1 MQRMIFALLLSL
13 VIVLLTGPKIIQWLR
28 KLHFGQNIYELGPA
42 HQKKQ
47 GTPMMGGFMFVI
59 AVLVCAVVLH
69 PARWFGVW
77 DFMPALVMLSLLCM
91 LVGFVDDYTKATKKR
106 NLGLTPKQKLLGQ
119 VLIAVAFSAYCY
131 FNPYVGSVIQIPF
144 FNVTWDLGVCY
155 IPLMTLLILFMVN
168 SANLQDGL
176 DGLLGSV
183 TCIGSIGWGMM
194 ALYTAA
200 ASVAIGMEGAG
211 QQDLS
216 IAVFAMALAGGTMGY
231 LRYNYYP
238 AKVFMGDL
246 GSMFI
251 GGATVGMAMLLRQ
264 PFMLLL
270 LAFTMVMSSVSVM
283 MQVTYFKYTKKKY
296 GEGRRIFKMSPIH
309 HHFEKCG
316 MSEPQII
323 AMYAAVTGVLTLVA
337 VLGMSGM
344 KL

>member
-13 VIVLLTGPKIIQWLR
+13 VIALLTGPKIIVWLR

-47 GTPMMGGFMFVI
+47 GTPMMGGIMFII
-59 AVLVCAVVLH
+59 AVAVCAVALH
-69 PARWFGVW
+69 PTDWFGVW
-77 DFMPALVMLSLLCM
+77 DFMPALLAVSLMCM

-106 NLGLTPKQKLLGQ
+106 NLGLTAKQKVLGQ
-119 VLIAVAFSAYCY
+119 VVIALCFSVYCY
-131 FNPYVGSVIQIPF
+131 FNPFVGSVIQIPF
-144 FNVTWDLGVCY
+144 FNVAWDLGVFY

-194 ALYTAA
+194 SLFTAI
-200 ASVAIGMEGAG
+200 ASVAVGLEGAG
-211 QQDLS
+211 QQYLS
-216 IAVFAMALAGGTMGY
+216 VAVFAMALAGGTMGY
-231 LRYNYYP
+231 LRYNFYP
-238 AKVFMGDL
+238 AKVFMGDM

-270 LAFTMVMSSVSVM
+270 LAFTMIGSSLSVM
-283 MQVTYFKYTKKKY
+283 IQVGYFKYTKKKY
-296 GEGRRIFKMSPIH
+296 GQGRRIFKMSPIH

-316 MSEPQII
+316 MTEPQIV

-337 VLGMSGM
+337 VLSMSGM